1 MAAVPMANVIG
12 PPALDAL
19 GEFLQSLVR
28 IRSVNPPG
36 NEGPVAALL
45 LDRLR
50 ALGLEGR
57 IVESAP
63 GRPNVVAHLAG
74 SGRGPTLLLN
84 GHMDVQPP
92 AADWTRDP
100 FGGEREG
107 TRLYG
112 QGVMDMKAGLVA
124 IVFAIE
130 AVRRAGTRLAG
141 DLLVTAVA
149 DEVSGG
155 HRGTGFL
162 VREGLVRADLGV
174 VCEPTGDAVRIAHRG
189 ALWLEIE
196 VRGRSAHGGRPWLG
210 VNAISKLARIVRAV
224 EDELLPRLATRTHPL
239 LPAPTVNL
247 GTIRGGTK
255 FNLVAD
261 RATLELDRRLVPGES
276 LDDARAEVE
285 AVCAAVRARD
295 PEVFEYTVREV
306 MRVAP
311 AEIAADAP
319 IVEAC
324 RRAYRAVMEREAAI
338 EATAG
343 FEDAHFLI
351 EVGIPTAMF
360 GPYRRTAPGEPRFY
374 SVSGMADESV
384 DLRDVATA
392 ASIYARLILDLLG

>member
-1 MAAVPMANVIG
+1 MAPVPG

-19 GEFLQSLVR
+19 GDFLQALVR
-28 IRSVNPPG
+28 IPSVNPPG
-36 NEGPVAALL
+36 GEAPVARLV
-45 LDRLR
+45 LDRLQ
-50 ALGLEGR
+50 ALGLDGR

-63 GRPNVVAHLAG
+63 GRANVVAHLAG

-100 FGGEREG
+100 FAGERDG
-107 TRLYG
+107 TRVYG
-112 QGVMDMKAGLVA
+112 QGVMDMKAGLAA
-124 IVFAIE
+124 IVFAVD
-130 AVRRAGTRLAG
+130 AVRRSGTRLGG
-141 DLLVTAVA
+141 DLLLTAVA

-155 HRGTGFL
+155 QRGTGFL
-162 VREGLVRADLGV
+162 VREGLVRADAAV

-196 VRGRSAHGGRPWLG
+196 VRGRAAHGGRPWLG
-210 VNAISKLARIVRAV
+210 VNAISKLARIVRAL

-239 LPAPTVNL
+239 VPAPTINL

-276 LDDARAEVE
+276 LDAARAEVE
-285 AVCAAVRARD
+285 AVCAAVQAADRE
-295 PEVFEYTVREV
+295 PFECRVREV

-311 AEIAADAP
+311 AEIAPDAP

-324 RRAYRAVMEREAAI
+324 RRAHRAITGREAALA
-338 EATAG
+338 ATAG
-343 FEDAHFLI
+343 FEDAHYLI
-351 EVGIPTAMF
+351 EAGIPTAMF
-360 GPYRRTAPGEPRFY
+360 GPYRRTAPDEPRFY
-374 SVSGMADESV
+374 SASGMPDEWV

-392 ASIYARLILDLLG
+392 AAIYARLILDLLG

>member
-1 MAAVPMANVIG
+1 MAPVPG
-12 PPALDAL
+12 PPDLDAL
-19 GEFLQSLVR
+19 GDFLQALVR
-28 IRSVNPPG
+28 IPSVNPPG
-36 NEGPVAALL
+36 GEAPVARLV
-45 LDRLR
+45 LDRLQ
-50 ALGLEGR
+50 ALGLDGR

-63 GRPNVVAHLAG
+63 GRANVVAHLAG

-100 FGGEREG
+100 FAGERDG
-107 TRLYG
+107 TRVYG
-112 QGVMDMKAGLVA
+112 QGVMDMKAGLAA
-124 IVFAIE
+124 IVFAVD
-130 AVRRAGTRLAG
+130 AVRRSGTRLGG
-141 DLLVTAVA
+141 DLLLTAVA

-155 HRGTGFL
+155 QRGTGFL
-162 VREGLVRADLGV
+162 VREGLVRADAAV

-196 VRGRSAHGGRPWLG
+196 VRGRAAHGGRPWLG
-210 VNAISKLARIVRAV
+210 VNAISKLARIVRAL

-239 LPAPTVNL
+239 APAPTINL

-276 LDDARAEVE
+276 LDAARAEVE
-285 AVCAAVRARD
+285 AVCAAVQAADRE
-295 PEVFEYTVREV
+295 PFECRVREV

-311 AEIAADAP
+311 AEIAPDAP

-324 RRAYRAVMEREAAI
+324 RRAHQAITGREAAL
-338 EATAG
+338 AASAG
-343 FEDAHFLI
+343 FEDAHYLI
-351 EVGIPTAMF
+351 EAGIPTAMF
-360 GPYRRTAPGEPRFY
+360 GPYRRTAPDEPRFY
-374 SVSGMADESV
+374 SASGMPDEWV

-392 ASIYARLILDLLG
+392 AAIYARLILDLLG

>member
-1 MAAVPMANVIG
+1 MSG

-19 GEFLQSLVR
+19 GDFLQALVR
-28 IRSVNPPG
+28 IPSVNPPG
-36 NEGPVAALL
+36 GEGPVARLV
-45 LDRLR
+45 LDRLQ
-50 ALGLEGR
+50 ALGLDGR

-63 GRPNVVAHLAG
+63 GRANVVAHLAG

-100 FGGEREG
+100 FAGERDG
-107 TRLYG
+107 TRVYG
-112 QGVMDMKAGLVA
+112 QGVMDMKAGLA
-124 IVFAIE
+124 AMLFAVD
-130 AVRRAGTRLAG
+130 AVRRTGTRLAG
-141 DLLVTAVA
+141 DLVLTAVA

-162 VREGLVRADLGV
+162 VREGLVRADVGV

-210 VNAISKLARIVRAV
+210 VNAISKLARIMRAL

-239 LPAPTVNL
+239 VPAPTINL

-276 LDDARAEVE
+276 LDAARAEIE
-285 AVCAAVRARD
+285 AVCAAVQAADR
-295 PEVFEYTVREV
+295 EGFEYRVREV

-311 AEIAADAP
+311 AEIAPDAP
-319 IVEAC
+319 VVEAC
-324 RRAYRAVMEREAAI
+324 RRAYRAVTGREAALA
-338 EATAG
+338 ATAG

-351 EVGIPTAMF
+351 EAGIPTAMF
-360 GPYRRTAPGEPRFY
+360 GPYRRTAPDEPRFY
-374 SVSGMADESV
+374 SASGMPDEWV

-392 ASIYARLILDLLG
+392 AAIYARLILDLLG

>member
-1 MAAVPMANVIG
+1 MAPVPG
-12 PPALDAL
+12 PPDLDAL
-19 GEFLQSLVR
+19 GDFLQALVR
-28 IRSVNPPG
+28 IPSVNPPG
-36 NEGPVAALL
+36 GEAPVARLV
-45 LDRLR
+45 LDRLQ
-50 ALGLEGR
+50 ALGLDGR

-63 GRPNVVAHLAG
+63 GRANVVAHLAG

-100 FGGEREG
+100 FAGERDG
-107 TRLYG
+107 TRVYG
-112 QGVMDMKAGLVA
+112 QGVMDMKAGLAA
-124 IVFAIE
+124 IVFAVD
-130 AVRRAGTRLAG
+130 AVRRSGTRLGG
-141 DLLVTAVA
+141 DLLLTAVA

-155 HRGTGFL
+155 QRGTGFL
-162 VREGLVRADLGV
+162 VREGLVRADAAV

-196 VRGRSAHGGRPWLG
+196 VRGRAAHGGRPWLG
-210 VNAISKLARIVRAV
+210 VNAISKLARIVRAL

-239 LPAPTVNL
+239 VPAPTINL

-276 LDDARAEVE
+276 LDAARAEVE
-285 AVCAAVRARD
+285 AVCAAVQAADRE
-295 PEVFEYTVREV
+295 PFECRVREV

-311 AEIAADAP
+311 AEIAPDAP

-324 RRAYRAVMEREAAI
+324 RRAHRAITGREAAL
-338 EATAG
+338 AASAG
-343 FEDAHFLI
+343 FEDAHYLI
-351 EVGIPTAMF
+351 EAGIPTAMF
-360 GPYRRTAPGEPRFY
+360 GPYRRTAPDEPRFY
-374 SVSGMADESV
+374 SASGMPDEWV

-392 ASIYARLILDLLG
+392 AAIYARLILDLLG

>member
-1 MAAVPMANVIG
+1 MPSVSR
-12 PPALDAL
+12 PPDLDAL
-19 GEFLQSLVR
+19 ADFLGALVR
-28 IRSVNPPG
+28 APSVNPPG
-36 NEGPVAALL
+36 NEGPVAALI
-45 LDRLR
+45 LDALR
-50 ALGLEGR
+50 RLGLDGR

-92 AADWTRDP
+92 GADWTHDP
-100 FGGEREG
+100 FAGEREG

-112 QGVMDMKAGLVA
+112 QGVMDMKAGLA
-124 IVFAIE
+124 AMVFAIE
-130 AVRRAGTRLAG
+130 TVRRTGTRLAG

-155 HRGTGFL
+155 HLGTGFL
-162 VREGLVRADLGV
+162 VREGLVRADCGV
-174 VCEPTGDAVRIAHRG
+174 VCEPTGDAVRVAHRG

-210 VNAISKLARIVRAV
+210 VNAISKAARIVRAL
-224 EDELLPRLATRTHPL
+224 EDELVPRLASRTHPL
-239 LPAPTVNL
+239 LPAPTINL

-261 RATLELDRRLVPGES
+261 RATIELDRRLVPGES
-276 LDDARAEVE
+276 LDAARAEIE
-285 AVCAAVRARD
+285 SLCAAVRAAD
-295 PEVFEYTVREV
+295 PEPFEYRVREV

-311 AEIAADAP
+311 AEIATDAP

-324 RRAYRAVMEREAAI
+324 RRAHRAVTGREAAI
-338 EATAG
+338 AATAG

-351 EVGIPTAMF
+351 EAGIPTAMF
-360 GPYRRTAPGEPRFY
+360 GPYRRTAADEPRFY
-374 SVSGMADESV
+374 SASGMADESV
-384 DLRDVATA
+384 DLGDVATGA
-392 ASIYARLILDLLG
+392 AVYARLIRDVLG

>member
-1 MAAVPMANVIG
+1 MAPVSG

-19 GEFLQSLVR
+19 GDFLQALVR
-28 IRSVNPPG
+28 IPSVNPPG
-36 NEGPVAALL
+36 GEGPVARLV
-45 LDRLR
+45 LDRLQ
-50 ALGLEGR
+50 ALGLDGR

-63 GRPNVVAHLAG
+63 GRANVVAHLAG

-100 FGGEREG
+100 FAGERDG
-107 TRLYG
+107 TRVYG
-112 QGVMDMKAGLVA
+112 QGVMDMKAGLA
-124 IVFAIE
+124 AMLFAVD
-130 AVRRAGTRLAG
+130 AVRRTGTRLAG
-141 DLLVTAVA
+141 DLVLTAVA

-162 VREGLVRADLGV
+162 VREGLVRADVGV

-210 VNAISKLARIVRAV
+210 VNAISKLARIMRAL

-239 LPAPTVNL
+239 VPAPTINL

-276 LDDARAEVE
+276 LDAARAEIE
-285 AVCAAVRARD
+285 AVCAAVQAEDRER
-295 PEVFEYTVREV
+295 FEYRVREV

-311 AEIAADAP
+311 AEIAPDAP
-319 IVEAC
+319 VVEAC
-324 RRAYRAVMEREAAI
+324 RRAYRAVTGREAALA
-338 EATAG
+338 ATAG

-351 EVGIPTAMF
+351 EAGIPTAMF
-360 GPYRRTAPGEPRFY
+360 GPYRRTAPDEPRFY
-374 SVSGMADESV
+374 SASGMPDEWV

-392 ASIYARLILDLLG
+392 AAIYARLILDLLG